1 MEIVFSV
8 ITQTDL
14 YGFFFP
20 AQFLLGL
27 RIIQNR
33 HSVLKTSLSI
43 VLEEALFRA

>member
-20 AQFLLGL
+20 AQMGNTL
-27 RIIQNR
+27 
-33 HSVLKTSLSI
+33 V
-43 VLEEALFRA
+43 RAEGEVIFSNVED